1 MRKTFILDT
10 NILIHD
16 PYCIYNFRG
25 NDVILPIYVIEE
37 IDKLKRNQ
45 NTAIQARLASRVLDE
60 IRKEGSLFKGVE
72 LKNDIFFRV
81 EIKNDMKLLP
91 EVLKKDVVDNYIIS
105 VTLGIKKDNPDKRVI
120 IVTKD
125 INMRIKADALGLEVE
140 DYSTDKV
147 DYTEL
152 YDGFYEVEVDSKTF
166 GQYEK
171 NGKMDLWI

>member
-125 INMRIKADALGLEVE
+125 INM
-140 DYSTDKV
+140 
-147 DYTEL
+147 
-152 YDGFYEVEVDSKTF
+152 
-166 GQYEK
+166 
-171 NGKMDLWI
+171 MP